1 MDTSPLVLCKV
12 GTLEVERYKTYLIY
26 CEAKGTSHLLLGHY
40 PNHGG
45 QLSKC
50 CSVKPSL
57 LKSGALAN
65 ALTGVC
71 VSAEHRQG
79 QGGEEQEEEEIFC
92 TGGLQQIPLM
102 KGSTKSGNQTP

>member
-26 CEAKGTSHLLLGHY
+26 CEAKGTSPRLVVYY
-40 PNHGG
+40 PNRGR

-65 ALTGVC
+65 ALGLGFVFLQSTGKDK
-71 VSAEHRQG
+71 
-79 QGGEEQEEEEIFC
+79 EE
-92 TGGLQQIPLM
+92 
-102 KGSTKSGNQTP
+102 KSKKQKRSFVLVDFSRFL